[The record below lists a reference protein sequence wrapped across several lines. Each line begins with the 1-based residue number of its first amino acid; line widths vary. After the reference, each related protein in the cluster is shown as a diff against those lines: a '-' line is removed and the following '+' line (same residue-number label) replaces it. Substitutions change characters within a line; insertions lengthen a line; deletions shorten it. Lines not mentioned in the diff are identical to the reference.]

1 MAKAI
6 TLNGLAKFMLAPAAH
21 QWQIV
26 AEYKHPKARE
36 PQAMKRYYYEAEQG
50 IKALH
55 RDKHGPGWLTAQA
68 GVLRTTASGAV
79 QQTRSRLEHNAR
91 VLEQYDV
98 HFSGRPFDLLKREKW
113 TLTYGDVT
121 VKVRPHMVVD
131 EGKRSK
137 KEKAVLLWM
146 PEKAPEPLRAKIL
159 TQGLFEASTAAG
171 KGYTS
176 SCALLLDVQHGQ
188 EERGARLGARLSRDM
203 RAACQTIS
211 AIWDQIP

>member
-6 TLNGLAKFMLAPAAH
+6 TLNGLAKFMLALPAD
-21 QWQIV
+21 QRKIV
-26 AEYKHPKARE
+26 LDYKHPASRE
-36 PQAMKRYYYEAEQG
+36 AFAMRGYYREAEQG
-50 IKALH
+50 IRAVH

-68 GVLRTTASGAV
+68 AVLRTTASGTI

-91 VLEQYDV
+91 AMERYDV
-98 HFSGRPFDLLKREKW
+98 NFSGRPFDILPREKW

-121 VKVRPHMVVD
+121 VKVRPHFVAE
-131 EGKRSK
+131 EGKRK
-137 KEKAVLLWM
+137 KTEKAVLLWL
-146 PEKAPEPLRAKIL
+146 PESAPEQKRVKIL
-159 TQGLFEASTAAG
+159 TQGLFEAATAAG
-171 KGYTS
+171 KSYTS
-176 SCALLLDVQHGQ
+176 SCTLLLDAQHGK